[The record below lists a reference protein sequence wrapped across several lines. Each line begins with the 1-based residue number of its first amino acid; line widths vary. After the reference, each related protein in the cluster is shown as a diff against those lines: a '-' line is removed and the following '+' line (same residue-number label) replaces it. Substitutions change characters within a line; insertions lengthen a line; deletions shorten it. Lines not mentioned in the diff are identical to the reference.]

1 MLGVVQAASRIRV
14 IKALSIQEDKL
25 IKVAPLFGGEDAV
38 KVIKALLKLGEA
50 TDDVIAA
57 ETGVKLNDVRK
68 ILYRLYD
75 HALISSNR
83 GRDPKQGWFI
93 FYWRLQ
99 PDQLEAFIKSRKMRV
114 LEKLK
119 QRLEYE
125 RSHSF
130 FECGKCPS
138 ERFTFEEALETA
150 FMCSK
155 CGGHL
160 ESVDNSRIIAYLE
173 RKVEEI
179 EGEIK
184 GEAGS
189 SQG

>member
-1 MLGVVQAASRIRV
+1 VVG
-14 IKALSIQEDKL
+14 ALSIQEDEL
-25 IKVAPLFGGEDAV
+25 VKVAPLFGGEDAV

-75 HALISSNR
+75 HSLISSSR

-119 QRLEYE
+119 QRLENE
-125 RSHSF
+125 RAHSF
-130 FECGKCPS
+130 FECKRCPQ

-150 FMCSK
+150 FICSK
-155 CGGHL
+155 CGGPL
-160 ESVDNSRIIAYLE
+160 ESVDNSGLIAYLE
-173 RKVEEI
+173 KKVEEI
-179 EGEIK
+179 ERELR

-189 SQG
+189 PKG

>member
-1 MLGVVQAASRIRV
+1 VVG
-14 IKALSIQEDKL
+14 ALSIQEDEL
-25 IKVAPLFGGEDAV
+25 VKVAPLFGGEDAV

-75 HALISSNR
+75 HSLISSSR

-125 RSHSF
+125 RAHSF
-130 FECGKCPS
+130 FECKRCPQ

-150 FMCSK
+150 FICSK
-155 CGGHL
+155 CGGPL
-160 ESVDNSRIIAYLE
+160 ESVDNSGLIAYLE
-173 RKVEEI
+173 KKVEEI
-179 EGEIK
+179 ERELR

-189 SQG
+189 PKG

>member
-14 IKALSIQEDKL
+14 IKALSIQEDEL

-99 PDQLEAFIKSRKMRV
+99 PDQLE
-114 LEKLK
+114 
-119 QRLEYE
+119 
-125 RSHSF
+125 
-130 FECGKCPS
+130 
-138 ERFTFEEALETA
+138 
-150 FMCSK
+150 
-155 CGGHL
+155 
-160 ESVDNSRIIAYLE
+160 
-173 RKVEEI
+173 
-179 EGEIK
+179 
-184 GEAGS
+184 
-189 SQG
+189 